1 MRDIFQQVRCDKGY
15 ARRDVTNKQ
24 ARAKI
29 KKFFR
34 KSKKTLD
41 KLKNL

>member
-1 MRDIFQQVRCDKGY
+1 MKDIFQQVRCDKSY

-29 KKFFR
+29 KKILR
-34 KSKKTLD
+34 KIE
-41 KLKNL
+41 KNS

>member
-1 MRDIFQQVRCDKGY
+1 MQDIFQQVRCDKGY

-29 KKFFR
+29 KNFLR
-34 KSKKTLD
+34 KIE
-41 KLKNL
+41 KNS

>member
-1 MRDIFQQVRCDKGY
+1 MRDIFQQVRCNKGY

-29 KKFFR
+29 KKILQ
-34 KSKKTLD
+34 KIE
-41 KLKNL
+41 KNS